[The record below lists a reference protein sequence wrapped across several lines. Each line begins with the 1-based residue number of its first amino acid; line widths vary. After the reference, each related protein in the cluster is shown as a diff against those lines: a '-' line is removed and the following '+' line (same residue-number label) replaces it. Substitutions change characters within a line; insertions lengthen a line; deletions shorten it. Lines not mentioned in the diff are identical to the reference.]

1 MNSAVER
8 GGYLLRNPRQ
18 IPKRHAALFGF
29 FAVFLLLLCNL
40 SWPDHSKSIST
51 LPSQDLMDVA
61 QTKKFYLKNPIEPP
75 YKNKFWEVGE
85 RAKHLGHWIGASDA
99 FPPDSRQGIDSSIT
113 AETISQ
119 NLFPFLLNS
128 TGNSESVT
136 PLADLRKSYKPG
148 SRGIIIPVGGGKQ
161 SVRYACHLIVSLRH
175 VLHTKLPIQ
184 IAYAGDEDLPPE
196 HRAMIQGLRGATDM
210 EFLNVLSVFNDKTL
224 KLQGGGWAIKPFALL
239 ASRFEK
245 AILIDADAV
254 FLQKP
259 EILFDHKPFIEK
271 GAYLFH
277 DRLLWKDRF
286 PERHSWWKDQIKEP
300 SPEMPKSKAWAD
312 HYGEECDSGVVV
324 VDKSRIPVFVG
335 LLHVA
340 WQNTHNVRNDVTYKY
355 GHGDKESW
363 WLGFEL
369 SGSTYEFETHYGSII
384 GWGDS
389 PVVKN
394 VKMVC
399 SFVIAHLDTRHRL
412 LWYNGGLLENKRAD
426 LNKYR
431 LPSYWMTGGK
441 WEKGRTQEDMS
452 CMHNGT
458 VYSLTDTEKT
468 ILGESIDMAKEVD
481 KAFARH

>member
-1 MNSAVER
+1 
-8 GGYLLRNPRQ
+8 
-18 IPKRHAALFGF
+18 
-29 FAVFLLLLCNL
+29 
-40 SWPDHSKSIST
+40 
-51 LPSQDLMDVA
+51 
-61 QTKKFYLKNPIEPP
+61 
-75 YKNKFWEVGE
+75 
-85 RAKHLGHWIGASDA
+85 
-99 FPPDSRQGIDSSIT
+99 
-113 AETISQ
+113 
-119 NLFPFLLNS
+119 
-128 TGNSESVT
+128 
-136 PLADLRKSYKPG
+136 
-148 SRGIIIPVGGGKQ
+148 
-161 SVRYACHLIVSLRH
+161 
-175 VLHTKLPIQ
+175 
-184 IAYAGDEDLPPE
+184 
-196 HRAMIQGLRGATDM
+196 M
-210 EFLNVLSVFNDKTL
+210 EFLDVLSVFNDETL

-259 EILFDHKPFIEK
+259 EILFDHKPFVEK

-286 PERHSWWKDQIKEP
+286 PERHIWWKDQIKKP
-300 SPEMPKSKAWAD
+300 SSEMQKSKVWMD
-312 HYGEECDSGVVV
+312 HYSEECDSGVVV

-340 WQNTHNVRNDVTYKY
+340 WQNTHDVRNDVTYKY

-369 SGSTYEFETHYGSII
+369 SGSTYEFEAQYGSII

-389 PVVKN
+389 PAAKN

-441 WEKGRTQEDMS
+441 WEKGRTKEDMS